1 MPIQNYNNFKAM
13 TRYCKTRV
21 PVELTNALTPIKD
34 DDAAVRKL
42 GVEYI
47 RSMGNRV
54 LEAGKALYL
63 YSLYSYI
70 VYVVIQVCSY
80 TVIWFI

>member
-13 TRYCKTRV
+13 TGYCKTRV
-21 PVELTNALTPIKD
+21 PVELMNALTPIKD

-54 LEAGKALYL
+54 LEAGKA
-63 YSLYSYI
+63 I
-70 VYVVIQVCSY
+70 
-80 TVIWFI
+80 